1 MKNKHLKVMVTGSA
15 GFIGK
20 HLCEALRKHEHVQ
33 AIYEFDKKD
42 RLRYDICSDYDVGQK
57 MLYWQPDVIFHL
69 AAQTEVKYDLSK
81 DTMYTNVIGTETL
94 LKHMPRGSRFVLAS
108 SIHCGYC
115 SSVYAASKLGAEALV
130 KSYTNMGLIESS
142 ILRLTSVVGKNM
154 THGVVKSFME
164 QLRSDNKMLDI
175 IGVAPGSLRP
185 YVHISDVV
193 DTFIYYGVDSIATF
207 SEDNISPNNKV
218 DIDDLADMVMYTM
231 NIKKPKKWLG
241 ESSEWLGD
249 VKFISIPDNRM
260 KLPKL
265 DSIQAITQAVKDNL

>member
-108 SIHCGYC
+108 SIHCGYY
-115 SSVYAASKLGAEALV
+115 SSVYAASKLGAEAVV

-164 QLRSDNKMLDI
+164 QLRSDNKML
-175 IGVAPGSLRP
+175 
-185 YVHISDVV
+185 
-193 DTFIYYGVDSIATF
+193 
-207 SEDNISPNNKV
+207 